1 MNLISRSI
9 MLFALVLS
17 PFIALGQTYPLLST
31 YEGDTVLIFSI
42 EQGRYLT
49 KSNEERKYFENL
61 VRECEQE
68 ISVHR
73 ELTKKQDSVITNLQ
87 LVKDDYII
95 IVRTKEELIDIC
107 EIEKELLNDEVKKQ
121 KRHKWVAIISGS
133 ILTVLSL
140 LIAL

>member
-1 MNLISRSI
+1 MNLLNRSLI
-9 MLFALVLS
+9 VFLLGLS
-17 PFIALGQTYPLLST
+17 PFFAFGQTYPLLST

-73 ELTKKQDSVITNLQ
+73 ELTKNQDSVITNLQ
-87 LVKDDYII
+87 LVKDDLII
-95 IVRTKEELIDIC
+95 IVRTKGELVEIC
-107 EIEKELLNDEVKKQ
+107 EQEKELLNDEVKKQ

>member
-1 MNLISRSI
+1 MKKYLTIGQMNLISRSI

-68 ISVHR
+68 VSVHK
-73 ELTKKQDSVITNLQ
+73 EITKNQDSVITNLK
-87 LVKDDYII
+87 LVKDDLII
-95 IVRTKEELIDIC
+95 IVRTKGELIDIC
-107 EIEKELLNDEVKKQ
+107 ESEKGMLNGKLKNKNVI
-121 KRHKWVAIISGS
+121 R
-133 ILTVLSL
+133 
-140 LIAL
+140 

>member
-1 MNLISRSI
+1 MNLNKYLIV
-9 MLFALVLS
+9 FLVGLS
-17 PFIALGQTYPLLST
+17 PFIAYGQTYPLLST

-68 ISVHR
+68 ISVHK
-73 ELTKKQDSVITNLQ
+73 EVTSNQDSVITNLQ
-87 LVKDDYII
+87 LVIDDYII